1 MPHLEVEGGLLHYHL
16 SDYTEPWLSKSVV
29 LLHHSAGGN
38 LNRWRAWV
46 PYLASHHKVLRFDMR
61 GHAGSS
67 EPQGKKFSLS
77 NLSSDISVVMNKLG
91 IDKVHLVGASAGG
104 IVSLKFAHDFPEML
118 HSLSLVASTP
128 KLSQMG
134 SSVDAGAWR
143 NILETQGTKAWLMA
157 DSEKRFGRDADR
169 RVIEWYA
176 EEGAKTSPQMV
187 LALQKCLL
195 KEDLFPIIPR
205 ITVPT
210 LILGAAD
217 DEITPGSVQRE
228 MADQI
233 RGAQLEIYE
242 NVGHNMKVEIPG
254 ILASRVRD
262 FITNIETTDKFQ

>member
-1 MPHLEVEGGLLHYHL
+1 MPHIQVDGGLLHYHL
-16 SDYTEPWLSKSVV
+16 DDYTDPWLSRSVI

-38 LNRWRAWV
+38 LNRWRPWI
-46 PYLASHHKVLRFDMR
+46 PHLARQHKILRFDMR

-67 EPQGKKFSLS
+67 EPQGQVFSLPD
-77 NLSSDISVVMNKLG
+77 LSGDISLVMDKLG

-104 IVSLKFAHDFPEML
+104 IVSLRFAHDFPERL

-128 KLSQMG
+128 KLSQM
-134 SSVDAGAWR
+134 SASVDAGAWR
-143 NILETQGTKAWLMA
+143 KILETQGTKAWLLA
-157 DSEKRFGRDADR
+157 DTEKRFGQNTDP

-176 EEGAKTSPQMV
+176 EEGAKTSPDMV

-195 KEDLFPIIPR
+195 KEDLFPIIPM
-205 ITVPT
+205 IKVPT

-228 MADQI
+228 MKNRI
-233 RGAQLEIYE
+233 PGAELELYE
-242 NVGHNMKVEIPG
+242 DVGHNMKVEIPD

-262 FITNIETTDKFQ
+262 FIANIESSETFR